1 MKFGRPSF
9 SIWTGPGLARPV
21 RMTNALKDIRNLA
34 ALMILFPLIQACSP
48 IGAGT
53 TQAVSLGYGGAT
65 DLSSL
70 QGSSTPVLASA
81 PEAIKPKALATIQ
94 ASGGMEPY
102 SYRLAAGKGKLVN
115 NVYTAPDAS
124 EVAAVIV
131 VDKIGQIASVTIMVT
146 PTGEAPIAATP
157 LPKAQPS
164 NAVQTSLPNATVVR
178 RGCDLAYLAGVG
190 VNNGDETMLSAG
202 IHYQHCL
209 IMGRYA
215 SEGEHYNWYKNIPK
229 RKLDPKQMPI
239 MLFNTQE
246 FRDRYKNTA
255 MSPQDFIVFASR
267 LLIFRDPTTDEIT
280 QLGGAFSI
288 GGQEGVLKAIMAS
301 QNFFAVHPFMRIV
314 DQRLSQM

>member
-34 ALMILFPLIQACSP
+34 ALMMLFPLIQACSP

-131 VDKIGQIASVTIMVT
+131 VDKIGQIAS
-146 PTGEAPIAATP
+146 
-157 LPKAQPS
+157 
-164 NAVQTSLPNATVVR
+164 VR